1 MPYFVYRIETLPIK
15 QLKKLD
21 AFEAFRDASS
31 HAKEARTGL
40 PANALIKVIFAENEL
55 QAEDLLCTVR
65 EAQITGDDD

>member
-31 HAKEARTGL
+31 YAKEVRSDL
-40 PANALIKVIFAENEL
+40 PANTLIKVIFAENEL

-65 EAQITGDDD
+65 EAKITGDDD